1 METDNSYKYNNVRK
15 YKVYQKEI
23 CVMEERPQVG
33 QAVPG
38 VSGWGSCSVKK
49 VVSVDLIDEVRSEQ
63 GTKGGKAQMSPWR
76 EGRHS
81 FSSLHL
87 ISSTLYSSGLISLS

>member
-1 METDNSYKYNNVRK
+1 MCYGRK
-15 YKVYQKEI
+15 ASSWTGVQL
-23 CVMEERPQVG
+23 
-33 QAVPG
+33 

-81 FSSLHL
+81 FFIFASHL
-87 ISSTLYSSGLISLS
+87 FYFI